1 MIGGSARLGTGE
13 GRSGHASQMAA
24 CSFEHACTEGLCRGE
39 LRKRAKG
46 RERRLPAARDSP
58 VQRASHSSFRSQLR
72 TCAWYI
78 CTLFITLRIA
88 EITLQIAR
96 MCAQP
101 DVHAGTLP
109 P

>member
-58 VQRASHSSFRSQLR
+58 VQSSGPVTPAS
-72 TCAWYI
+72 C
-78 CTLFITLRIA
+78 
-88 EITLQIAR
+88 LQQTY
-96 MCAQP
+96 MC
-101 DVHAGTLP
+101 V
-109 P
+109 